1 MKPLVLVV
9 DSQLT
14 AFPCWKRVL
23 GAIPC
28 ELLEATATANLSQW
42 LNSPRPRAILLS
54 FCGHQDAIR
63 TALQVHNLDQCLPL
77 ILVVAQ
83 GSEELAVAAFRAGV
97 TDYFHMPGDESALRE
112 ALLRLLFP
120 SSGAYPI
127 AAAPQHQEK
136 SFFFVGSIATIAEL
150 NTQVTR
156 IAASNS
162 NVLITGETGTG
173 KELVASAIH
182 QLSAR
187 SHKPFISLNCAA
199 IPDALAESEFFGHER
214 GAFTGAYLR
223 NQGSLE
229 AAHQGTVFLDEVGDM
244 SAGTQ
249 AKLLRVIEN
258 KEFRRLGGKTP
269 IKVDVR
275 FIAATNRNLEEMA
288 GAGRFREDLYYRLNI
303 ARVHLLP
310 LRERKEDIPILIR
323 HYVQEFGAS
332 HNNRLTETDE
342 VWECLLNY
350 DWPGNVRELKNALE
364 SAFVNSAGGRISI
377 SDLPC
382 EFRKRCSQLT
392 STCPSERQALLSA
405 LLQTKWNKSRAA
417 EQLRWSRM
425 TLYRKMRKYRIP
437 PCSDHRIA

>member
-1 MKPLVLVV
+1 M
-9 DSQLT
+9 
-14 AFPCWKRVL
+14 L
-23 GAIPC
+23 GTVPC
-28 ELLEATATANLSQW
+28 ELLESSAPANLSRW
-42 LNSPRPRAILLS
+42 LDSPRPRVILLN

-63 TALQVHNLDQCLPL
+63 TALLVHDLDHRLPL

-97 TDYFHMPGDESALRE
+97 TDYFRMPGDESALLKT
-112 ALLRLLFP
+112 LLRLTV
-120 SSGAYPI
+120 SSGGAYPI
-127 AAAPQHQEK
+127 VPAPQGPPIAVVPQNEQK
-136 SFFFVGSIATIAEL
+136 SFFFIGSTATLAAL
-150 NTQVTR
+150 NIQVTR

-182 QLSAR
+182 QVSAR
-187 SHKPFISLNCAA
+187 NHKPFISLNCAA
-199 IPDALAESEFFGHER
+199 IPDALAESEFFGYER

-229 AAHQGTVFLDEVGDM
+229 AAHQGTMFLDEVGDM

-258 KEFRRLGGKTP
+258 KEFRRLGGKMP

-288 GAGRFREDLYYRLNI
+288 AAGGFREDLYYRLNI

-332 HNNRLTETDE
+332 QDNRLAETDE
-342 VWECLLNY
+342 VWECLVNY
-350 DWPGNVRELKNALE
+350 DWPGNVRELKNILE
-364 SAFVNSAGGRISI
+364 SAVVNSAGHRISI
-377 SDLPC
+377 GDLPY
-382 EFRKRCSQLT
+382 EFRKRSSQFT
-392 STCPSERQALLSA
+392 SACPSERQALLSA

-417 EQLRWSRM
+417 EQLSWSRM

-437 PCSDHRIA
+437 PCPGQRIA

>member
-23 GAIPC
+23 EAVPC

-42 LNSPRPRAILLS
+42 LNSRRPKAIFLT
-54 FCGHQDAIR
+54 FCGPQDAIR
-63 TALQVHNLDQCLPL
+63 TTLQVHNLDQSLPL

-97 TDYFHMPGDESALRE
+97 TDYFHMPGDESALLE
-112 ALLRLLFP
+112 ALLRLLLP
-120 SSGAYPI
+120 SSGAYPMT
-127 AAAPQHQEK
+127 AVRQPPEK
-136 SFFFVGSIATIAEL
+136 SFFFVGSTATIAAL

-182 QLSAR
+182 QVSAR
-187 SHKPFISLNCAA
+187 RHKPFISLNCAA
-199 IPDALAESEFFGHER
+199 IPDALAESEFFGYER

-223 NQGSLE
+223 NQGTLE
-229 AAHQGTVFLDEVGDM
+229 AAHQGTLFLDEVGDM
-244 SAGTQ
+244 SAAMQ

-258 KEFRRLGGKTP
+258 KEFRRLGGNTP
-269 IKVDVR
+269 VKVDVR

-288 GAGRFREDLYYRLNI
+288 VAGRFREDLYYRLNI

-310 LRERKEDIPILIR
+310 LRERKEDIPLLIR
-323 HYVQEFGAS
+323 HYVQEFGAR
-332 HNNRLTETDE
+332 NDRLTETDE
-342 VWECLLNY
+342 VWGCLVNY
-350 DWPGNVRELKNALE
+350 DWPGNVRELKNILE
-364 SAFVNSAGGRISI
+364 SAFVNSAGDRISI
-377 SDLPC
+377 SDLPG
-382 EFRKRCSQLT
+382 EFRTRCSQST
-392 STCPSERQALLSA
+392 SSCPNERQALLSA

-417 EQLRWSRM
+417 EQLSWSRM

>member
-1 MKPLVLVV
+1 
-9 DSQLT
+9 
-14 AFPCWKRVL
+14 
-23 GAIPC
+23 
-28 ELLEATATANLSQW
+28 
-42 LNSPRPRAILLS
+42 
-54 FCGHQDAIR
+54 
-63 TALQVHNLDQCLPL
+63 
-77 ILVVAQ
+77 
-83 GSEELAVAAFRAGV
+83 
-97 TDYFHMPGDESALRE
+97 MPGDESALRE

>member
-1 MKPLVLVV
+1 MKPLVLLV

-14 AFPCWKRVL
+14 AFPCWRRML
-23 GAIPC
+23 GAVPC
-28 ELLEATATANLSQW
+28 ELIEATTTANLSQW
-42 LNSPRPRAILLS
+42 LNSPHPRVILLN

-63 TALQVHNLDQCLPL
+63 TALLVHDLDQRLPL

-97 TDYFHMPGDESALRE
+97 SDYFHMPGDKSALLE
-112 ALLRLLFP
+112 TLLRVLVP

-127 AAAPQHQEK
+127 GAAPLHQEK
-136 SFFFVGSIATIAEL
+136 SFFFVGSTATMAAL

-182 QLSAR
+182 QVSAR
-187 SHKPFISLNCAA
+187 NHKPFISVNCAA
-199 IPDALAESEFFGHER
+199 IPDALVESEFFGYER

-229 AAHQGTVFLDEVGDM
+229 AAHQGTMFLDEVGDM
-244 SAGTQ
+244 NVVTQ

-258 KEFRRLGGKTP
+258 KEFRKLGGKAQ

-288 GAGRFREDLYYRLNI
+288 AGGRFREDLFYRLNI
-303 ARVHLLP
+303 AHVHLLP
-310 LRERKEDIPILIR
+310 LRDRKEDIPILIR
-323 HYVQEFGAS
+323 HYIQEFSAGRD
-332 HNNRLTETDE
+332 NRLTETDE
-342 VWECLLNY
+342 VWERLLNY
-350 DWPGNVRELKNALE
+350 DWPGNVRELKNVLE

-377 SDLPC
+377 NDLPC
-382 EFRKRCSQLT
+382 EFRRRCAQ
-392 STCPSERQALLSA
+392 STPSCLSERQALLSA

-417 EQLRWSRM
+417 EQLSWSRM

-437 PCSDHRIA
+437 PCSDRGIA

>member
-1 MKPLVLVV
+1 M
-9 DSQLT
+9 
-14 AFPCWKRVL
+14 L
-23 GAIPC
+23 GAVPC
-28 ELLEATATANLSQW
+28 ELIEATTTANLSQW
-42 LNSPRPRAILLS
+42 LNSPHPRVILLN

-63 TALQVHNLDQCLPL
+63 TALLVHDLDQRLPL

-97 TDYFHMPGDESALRE
+97 SDYFHMPGDKSALLE
-112 ALLRLLFP
+112 TLLRVLVP

-127 AAAPQHQEK
+127 GAAPLHQEK
-136 SFFFVGSIATIAEL
+136 SFFFVGSTATMAAL

-182 QLSAR
+182 QVSAR
-187 SHKPFISLNCAA
+187 NHKPFISVNCAA
-199 IPDALAESEFFGHER
+199 IPDALVESEFFGYER

-229 AAHQGTVFLDEVGDM
+229 AAHQGTMFLDEVGDM
-244 SAGTQ
+244 NVVTQ

-258 KEFRRLGGKTP
+258 KEFRKLGGS
-269 IKVDVR
+269 
-275 FIAATNRNLEEMA
+275 
-288 GAGRFREDLYYRLNI
+288 AGRD
-303 ARVHLLP
+303 
-310 LRERKEDIPILIR
+310 
-323 HYVQEFGAS
+323 
-332 HNNRLTETDE
+332 NRLTETDE
-342 VWECLLNY
+342 VWERLLNY
-350 DWPGNVRELKNALE
+350 DWPGNVRELKNVLE

-377 SDLPC
+377 NDLPC
-382 EFRKRCSQLT
+382 EFRRRCAQ
-392 STCPSERQALLSA
+392 STPSCLSERQALLSA

-417 EQLRWSRM
+417 EQLSWSRM

-437 PCSDHRIA
+437 PCSDRGIA